1 MCFTDVTPVTRS
13 SNSAAGLSPSLS
25 KAAGREQGT
34 GFQADV
40 IRLLSREEVAVKPVV
55 SNATNAP

>member
-1 MCFTDVTPVTRS
+1 MCFTDVAPVTRS

-40 IRLLSREEVAVKPVV
+40 IRLLSREEVAVKPQDV
-55 SNATNAP
+55 N